1 MSEQGELLPSD
12 TGPNPPAHRNAME
25 PATPKP
31 EAAMLI
37 DLNTA
42 KALAW
47 EHAADAVRVLAQV
60 MIDPELYDTE
70 VRVQAA
76 AELLQF
82 AAKGPF

>member
-1 MSEQGELLPSD
+1 MATD
-12 TGPNPPAHRNAME
+12 TGVNPPAHRNAME

-31 EAAMLI
+31 EASMLD
-37 DLNTA
+37 DLNAA

>member
-1 MSEQGELLPSD
+1 MSEQSELRLS
-12 TGPNPPAHRNAME
+12 
-25 PATPKP
+25 TP
-31 EAAMLI
+31 EESRMLD
-37 DLNTA
+37 DLNKA

-47 EHAADAVRVLAQV
+47 KHAADAVEVLAKV
-60 MIDPELYDTE
+60 MVDPELYDTE

>member
-1 MSEQGELLPSD
+1 MSEQTELLPKVEVKVK
-12 TGPNPPAHRNAME
+12 TERH
-25 PATPKP
+25 
-31 EAAMLI
+31 MLE
-37 DLNTA
+37 DLNAA

-47 EHAADAVRVLAQV
+47 QHAATAVEVLAKV
-60 MIDPELYDTE
+60 MVDPELYDTE

>member
-1 MSEQGELLPSD
+1 MSEQGELLP
-12 TGPNPPAHRNAME
+12 TIE
-25 PATPKP
+25 LATPEESK
-31 EAAMLI
+31 MLD
-37 DLNTA
+37 DLNAA

-47 EHAADAVRVLAQV
+47 KHAATAVDVLAKV
-60 MIDPELYDTE
+60 MVDPELYDTE

>member
-1 MSEQGELLPSD
+1 MSEQRLVNEQGVLIPNLPPV
-12 TGPNPPAHRNAME
+12 GVPAVS
-25 PATPKP
+25 
-31 EAAMLI
+31 EASMLQ
-37 DLNTA
+37 DLNKA

-47 EHAADAVRVLAQV
+47 QHAADAVEVLAKV
-60 MIDPELYDTE
+60 MVDPELYDTE

>member
-1 MSEQGELLPSD
+1 MSVQGELLSI
-12 TGPNPPAHRNAME
+12 
-25 PATPKP
+25 PKT
-31 EAAMLI
+31 EASMLD
-37 DLNTA
+37 DLNKA

-47 EHAADAVRVLAQV
+47 KHAEAAVEVLASV
-60 MIDPELYDTE
+60 MLNTELYDMD

>member
-1 MSEQGELLPSD
+1 MSEQGELLP
-12 TGPNPPAHRNAME
+12 
-25 PATPKP
+25 TPKP
-31 EAAMLI
+31 STEASMLD
-37 DLNTA
+37 DLNKA

-47 EHAADAVRVLAQV
+47 QHAAAAVEVLAKV
-60 MIDPELYDTE
+60 MVDPELYDTE

>member
-1 MSEQGELLPSD
+1 MSEQGELLP
-12 TGPNPPAHRNAME
+12 TPQ
-25 PATPKP
+25 PATP
-31 EAAMLI
+31 EASMLD
-37 DLNTA
+37 DLNKA

-47 EHAADAVRVLAQV
+47 KHAADAVEVLAKV
-60 MIDPELYDTE
+60 MVDPELYDTE